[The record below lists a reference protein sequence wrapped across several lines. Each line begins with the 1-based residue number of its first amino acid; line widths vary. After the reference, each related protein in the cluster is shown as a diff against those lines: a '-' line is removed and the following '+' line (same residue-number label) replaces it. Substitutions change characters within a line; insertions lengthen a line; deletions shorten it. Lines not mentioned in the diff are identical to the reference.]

1 MTTLRRDHKLLITIV
16 KQGRAKKIMKA
27 AKSSGAE
34 GGTILLGQGI
44 GIHEK
49 KKVFGIDAIYEKEL
63 VWILVPEDILST
75 VLEAVISKAK
85 LNDPGHGI
93 GFILDIRKTIGI
105 AHMDYEENEKEEL
118 QEMTDDIKH
127 KGYDLIVTIVD
138 RGEAGKV
145 IDASNR
151 GGAEGGT
158 VMNGRGSGIHEKAKL
173 FSIQIEPEKDVVL
186 TLIKRAKT
194 KEVLKAI
201 EEDVKINEPGKG
213 ISFVLP
219 VEETVG
225 IHHLLEET
233 KQEEQ

>member
-16 KQGRAKKIMKA
+16 KKGRAKKVMKA
-27 AKSSGAE
+27 AKEAGSE

-63 VWILVPEDILST
+63 VLTLVPEDILLS
-75 VLEAVISKAK
+75 VLHAVNLAAK
-85 LNDPGHGI
+85 LNEPGRGI
-93 GFILDIRKTIGI
+93 GFIIDIRKTIGI
-105 AHMDYEENEKEEL
+105 AHMDYEENEKEEV
-118 QEMTDDIKH
+118 QQMTDDVHH
-127 KGYDLIVTIVD
+127 KGFDLIITIVNK
-138 RGEAGKV
+138 GESGKV

-158 VMNGRGSGIHEKAKL
+158 VISGRGSGIHEKAKL

-186 TLIKRAKT
+186 TLIKRSHT
-194 KEVLKAI
+194 KDVLRAI

-233 KQEEQ
+233 KKEQE